1 MYNKLVHKE
10 TRLAL
15 VGLGYVGLPIAL
27 EFAKKISVIGFDINE
42 ERLTM
47 MRQGIDPCKELDSEA
62 FENADI
68 EFTSS
73 IDELR
78 KASFFIVA
86 VPTPIDDHNQP
97 DLTPLLGATR
107 SVAKAL
113 KKGDYVVYESTVYP
127 GCTEEDCIPVL
138 EEISGLKAGVDF
150 KFGYSPERINPG
162 EKVHTLPNTIKIV
175 SGCDPEALD
184 TIAKV
189 YELVV
194 KPGVHRAPNV
204 KVAEAAKIIENTQR
218 DVNIALMNELSI
230 IFSRIGINTYD
241 VLEAAGTKWNFL
253 KFYPGSPAER
263 MVERIVGRPELPI
276 RAIRE
281 EEGAV
286 TRLLQKLC
294 RMEEGKSAWYPYEVL
309 TTLCQLWLA
318 FSQTVSIPERPP
330 RGSAAEERV
339 EVFLRY
345 IAQHY
350 SSEVTLDAL
359 AASAS
364 VSKSE
369 CLRCFKT
376 VLRSTPY
383 RYLTEYRLAKAAERL
398 RQTDEPISVIAAEV
412 GFDHLSHFGKR
423 FREKTGMSPR
433 EYRKR
438 QTEGA
443 EKARKAAEI

>member
-10 TRLAL
+10 ARLAL

-73 IDELR
+73 IDDLR

-97 DLTPLLGATR
+97 DLTPLLRATR

-162 EKVHTLPNTIKIV
+162 EKVHTLPNTVKIV

-253 KFYPGSPAER
+253 KFYPGLVGGHCIGVDPYYLVYKANELKYHSQIISAGR
-263 MVERIVGRPELPI
+263 FINDTMGGYIAKKLVKKLIGMGKAILGARILVMGMTFKENVADIRNSKVVDIINELKDF
-276 RAIRE
+276 
-281 EEGAV
+281 G
-286 TRLLQKLC
+286 
-294 RMEEGKSAWYPYEVL
+294 
-309 TTLCQLWLA
+309 
-318 FSQTVSIPERPP
+318 
-330 RGSAAEERV
+330 V
-339 EVFLRY
+339 EVDVVDPY
-345 IAQHY
+345 ADPE
-350 SSEVTLDAL
+350 EV
-359 AASAS
+359 
-364 VSKSE
+364 
-369 CLRCFKT
+369 
-376 VLRSTPY
+376 
-383 RYLTEYRLAKAAERL
+383 
-398 RQTDEPISVIAAEV
+398 
-412 GFDHLSHFGKR
+412 
-423 FREKTGMSPR
+423 
-433 EYRKR
+433 
-438 QTEGA
+438 
-443 EKARKAAEI
+443 